1 MCRDR
6 ARENPPKSAHL
17 VCVCVCRLK
26 DGQEW
31 NFSVYLYNRILG
43 LRVVLGNA
51 RERRPRRQ
59 TAAAGVRQKGRAE
72 RWTGSRSFF

>member
-1 MCRDR
+1 MR
-6 ARENPPKSAHL
+6 
-17 VCVCVCRLK
+17 VCRLK

-51 RERRPRRQ
+51 REQRPRRQ
-59 TAAAGVRQKGRAE
+59 TAAGVRQKGRAE